1 MGPFEGERGTVQSDG
16 YILSDF
22 RKTNTPANVSNVEL
36 VNKPKEVQGKIE
48 LIQVETIWLKQMT
61 TK

>member
-1 MGPFEGERGTVQSDG
+1 MAI
-16 YILSDF
+16 YYLILG
-22 RKTNTPANVSNVEL
+22 KLIHLANVSNVEL